1 MNETEGQTAREI
13 RKESILAIRQNFNY
27 LVELLLYGEM
37 EEDEFFK
44 KLENLFYIDESGAP
58 WLISVKNGNWY
69 RLTEDG
75 PVLGEP
81 PDFLYRPTERHE
93 VREDAEKPCR
103 FCADCG
109 KPLSEGKKFCS
120 GCGKPA

>member
-1 MNETEGQTAREI
+1 MNETEGQTAREV

-27 LVELLLYGEM
+27 LVELLLYDEM

-44 KLENLFYIDESGAP
+44 KLESLFYIDESGVP

-69 RLTEDG
+69 KLTEDG

-81 PDFLYRPTERHE
+81 PDFLYRPVDLPEIKEEPTGE
-93 VREDAEKPCR
+93 